1 MSNDIESRLRATLRP
16 VAPSDEFSHRL
27 VARVAAQSRQQSVR
41 RPMPWGLSTRST
53 WWFSASLAA
62 SLLLVMSAQYQVHQ
76 ERARANGLEARRQV
90 VEALRMTSQKLNL
103 AYETVRS
110 ESSSLADEK
119 PGV

>member
-1 MSNDIESRLRATLRP
+1 MNEDLESRLRSNLRP
-16 VAPSDEFSHRL
+16 IAPRNEFSQRL
-27 VARVAAQSRQQSVR
+27 VAQVVVR
-41 RPMPWGLSTRST
+41 AHPQRSLSAMAWRPSKRST

-62 SLLLVMSAQYQVHQ
+62 SLLLVMGVQYQMQ
-76 ERARANGLEARRQV
+76 QARARQNGLEARRQV

-103 AYETVRS
+103 AYEAIRS